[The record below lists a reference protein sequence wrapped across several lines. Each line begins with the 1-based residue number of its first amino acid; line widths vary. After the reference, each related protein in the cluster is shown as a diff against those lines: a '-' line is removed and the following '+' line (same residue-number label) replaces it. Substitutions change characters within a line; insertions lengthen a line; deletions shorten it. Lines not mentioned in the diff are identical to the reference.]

1 MFNFP
6 RHLPELIAY
15 GTGITAALRGKA
27 GGRAGAQRRQIEND
41 VKKILLSFVLRQSRG
56 TILNPG
62 AKSLPLLVF
71 LRGFPRQQELL
82 TMAEDLRTDA
92 KGPVDFSRLS
102 DIVFHGVYWLLSIH
116 LLLLVGLF
124 VICLWN
130 SWMSVAVYYL
140 SGIWPSSLFIT
151 FSSQIPGAVL
161 ELGSMTGNVLQIALA
176 VWLWSFLCAWD
187 CALMN
192 VVTVIFDHFR
202 NWLPALGNIVI
213 MSFASCF
220 YIAMMASVSRAFS

>member
-1 MFNFP
+1 
-6 RHLPELIAY
+6 
-15 GTGITAALRGKA
+15 
-27 GGRAGAQRRQIEND
+27 
-41 VKKILLSFVLRQSRG
+41 
-56 TILNPG
+56 
-62 AKSLPLLVF
+62 
-71 LRGFPRQQELL
+71 
-82 TMAEDLRTDA
+82 MAEDLRTDA

-130 SWMSVAVYYL
+130 SWLSVAVYYL

-161 ELGSMTGNVLQIALA
+161 ELGSMTGNVLQIPLA
-176 VWLWSFLCAWD
+176 VWLWSSLCAWA